1 MSTQSQ
7 PPKGPEES
15 QPGRSPFGDPQQAEK
30 AEQFLALHHGD
41 APLLL
46 PNPWDVGSAKL
57 LAAIG
62 FSALATTSAGFA
74 GTLGRLDGG
83 VTRDEVMEHARAIAA
98 ATDLPVSAD
107 LENCFAHEPAG
118 VAETIGL
125 AIGTGL
131 VGGSVE
137 DYRGSDNEI
146 YDAGLAVER
155 VAAAVEA
162 AHGGS
167 VHFVLTARCENY
179 LHGRRDFDDT
189 IARLLAFQ
197 AAGADVLYAPGLN
210 DTEEIRRLVAAVDLP
225 VNVLALPGT
234 APVAEL
240 ADIGVKRISVGS
252 GFSNVAAGAL
262 AEAGRELLEA
272 GTYDYWALGI
282 TGMGVIHE
290 AFD

>member
-1 MSTQSQ
+1 MSAQ
-7 PPKGPEES
+7 PPTGAERS
-15 QPGRSPFGDPQQAEK
+15 GSDRSPVGDPGQAEK
-30 AEQFLALHHGD
+30 AEQFLALHHGE

-46 PNPWDVGSAKL
+46 PNPWDAGSAKI
-57 LAAIG
+57 LASIG
-62 FSALATTSAGFA
+62 FSALATTRAGFA

-83 VTRDEVMEHARAIAA
+83 VTRDEVLEHARTICA

-107 LENCFAHEPAG
+107 LENCFADEPAG
-118 VAETIGL
+118 VAETITL
-125 AIGTGL
+125 AIETGL
-131 VGGSVE
+131 VGGSCE
-137 DYRGSDNEI
+137 DFSGHDDEI

-162 AHGGS
+162 AHRGP
-167 VHFVLTARCENY
+167 VQFVLTARCENY

-189 IARLLAFQ
+189 VARLQAFQ

-210 DTEEIRRLVAAVDLP
+210 DTDEIRRLVDAVERP

-240 ADIGVKRISVGS
+240 GAIGVKRISVGS

-262 AEAGRELLEA
+262 ADAGRELLER
-272 GTYDYWALGI
+272 GTYDYWSAAI
-282 TGMGVIHE
+282 TGMSVTHE
-290 AFD
+290 AFG

>member
-1 MSTQSQ
+1 MSA
-7 PPKGPEES
+7 
-15 QPGRSPFGDPQQAEK
+15 QQAQK

-46 PNPWDVGSAKL
+46 PNPWDAGSAKI

-74 GTLGRLDGG
+74 GTLGRRDGG
-83 VTRDEVMEHARAIAA
+83 VTRDEVMDHARVIAG

-107 LENCFAHEPAG
+107 LENCFAHEPAE
-118 VAETIGL
+118 VARTIEL

-131 VGGSVE
+131 VGGSIE
-137 DYRGSDNEI
+137 DFRGTGDEI
-146 YDAGLAVER
+146 YEPGLAADR

-179 LHGRRDFDDT
+179 LHGRKDFDDT
-189 IARLLAFQ
+189 IARLLAYQ

-210 DTEEIRRLVAAVDLP
+210 DTEEIRRHVAAVDLP

-240 ADIGVKRISVGS
+240 AAIGVKRISVGS

-262 AEAGRELLEA
+262 AEAGRELLEH
-272 GTYDYWALGI
+272 GTYEYWATGI
-282 TGMGVIHE
+282 TGMGLIHE

>member
-1 MSTQSQ
+1 VSSQTQ
-7 PPKGPEES
+7 KADH
-15 QPGRSPFGDPQQAEK
+15 FLAFHH
-30 AEQFLALHHGD
+30 AEQ
-41 APLLL
+41 PLLL
-46 PNPWDVGSAKL
+46 PNPWDAGSAKIL
-57 LAAIG
+57 ESIG

-74 GTLGRLDGG
+74 GTLGRLDGH
-83 VTRDEVMEHARAIAA
+83 VTRDEVLEHVSIVVA
-98 ATDLPVSAD
+98 ATSLPVSAD

-118 VAETIGL
+118 VAKTIEL

-137 DYRGSDNEI
+137 DFRGENDEI
-146 YDAGLAVER
+146 YDFGLAVER

-162 AHGGS
+162 AHRGP

-179 LHGRRDFDDT
+179 LHGRADFDDT
-189 IARLLAFQ
+189 VARLLAFQ

-210 DTEEIRRLVAAVDLP
+210 TTEEIRRLVDAVDLP

-240 ADIGVKRISVGS
+240 AEIGVKRISVGS

-262 AEAGRELLEA
+262 ADAGRELLER
-272 GTYDYWALGI
+272 GTYEYWATAM

-290 AFD
+290 AFG

>member
-1 MSTQSQ
+1 MRAQS
-7 PPKGPEES
+7 
-15 QPGRSPFGDPQQAEK
+15 EK

-46 PNPWDVGSAKL
+46 PNPWDAGSAKI

-83 VTRDEVMEHARAIAA
+83 VTRDEVLDHSRGISAA
-98 ATDLPVSAD
+98 VDLPVSAD
-107 LENCFAHEPAG
+107 LENCFAREPAG
-118 VAETIGL
+118 VAETISL
-125 AIGTGL
+125 AIDTGL
-131 VGGSVE
+131 VGGSCE
-137 DYRGSDNEI
+137 DFSGDEADAI
-146 YDAGLAVER
+146 YDFELGVER
-155 VAAAVEA
+155 VAAAAEA
-162 AHGGS
+162 AHSGP

-179 LHGRRDFDDT
+179 LHGRADFDDT
-189 IARLLAFQ
+189 VKRLLAFQ

-210 DTEEIRRLVAAVDLP
+210 TTEEIRRLVDAVDRP

-240 ADIGVKRISVGS
+240 AAIGVKRISVGS

-262 AEAGRELLEA
+262 VDAGRELLER
-272 GTYDYWALGI
+272 GTYDYWATAI
-282 TGMGVIHE
+282 TGMGVIHQ
-290 AFD
+290 AFS

>member
-1 MSTQSQ
+1 VSAQ
-7 PPKGPEES
+7 P
-15 QPGRSPFGDPQQAEK
+15 QVQN
-30 AEQFLALHHGD
+30 AEQFLALHRGE

-46 PNPWDVGSAKL
+46 PNPWDAGSAKI
-57 LAAIG
+57 LASIG

-74 GTLGRLDGG
+74 GTLGRVDGG
-83 VTRDEVMEHARAIAA
+83 VTRDQVLEHARAIVA
-98 ATDLPVSAD
+98 ATNLPVSAD

-118 VAETIGL
+118 VAETIEL

-137 DYRGSDNEI
+137 DFRGSGEEI
-146 YDAGLAVER
+146 YDSGLAVER

-189 IARLLAFQ
+189 IARLLAYQ
-197 AAGADVLYAPGLN
+197 AVGADVLYAPGLN

-225 VNVLALPGT
+225 VNVLALPGP

-240 ADIGVKRISVGS
+240 AAMGVKRISVGS

-262 AEAGRELLEA
+262 AEAGRELLEQ
-272 GTYDYWALGI
+272 GTYEYWATGI

>member
-1 MSTQSQ
+1 MSDPTQA
-7 PPKGPEES
+7 
-15 QPGRSPFGDPQQAEK
+15 QQ
-30 AEQFLALHHGD
+30 AEQFLALHH
-41 APLLL
+41 AEEPLLL
-46 PNPWDVGSAKL
+46 PNPWDAGSAKI
-57 LAAIG
+57 LASIG
-62 FSALATTSAGFA
+62 FRALATTSAGFA

-83 VTRDEVMEHARAIAA
+83 VTRDEVMEHARVVVA

-118 VAETIGL
+118 VAETIEL

-131 VGGSVE
+131 AGGSVE
-137 DYRGSDNEI
+137 DFSGRGEEI

-162 AHGGS
+162 AHRGP

-189 IARLLAFQ
+189 VERLLAYQ

-210 DTEEIRRLVAAVDLP
+210 DTEDIRRLVAAVDLP

-240 ADIGVKRISVGS
+240 AEIGVRRISVGS
-252 GFSNVAAGAL
+252 GFANVAAGAL
-262 AEAGRELLEA
+262 ADAGRELFER
-272 GTYDYWALGI
+272 GTYDYWAI
-282 TGMGVIHE
+282 AVTGMGVIHE
-290 AFD
+290 AFE

>member
-1 MSTQSQ
+1 MSTQ
-7 PPKGPEES
+7 PES
-15 QPGRSPFGDPQQAEK
+15 QQAKK

-46 PNPWDVGSAKL
+46 PNPWDVGSAKI

-118 VAETIGL
+118 VAETMGL

-137 DYRGSDNEI
+137 DYG
-146 YDAGLAVER
+146 A
-155 VAAAVEA
+155 
-162 AHGGS
+162 
-167 VHFVLTARCENY
+167 TARSTTPDWPSNGWQPQSRPLMEDRFILSSRPGARTTY
-179 LHGRRDFDDT
+179 TAGGTSTTRSPGSWRTRR
-189 IARLLAFQ
+189 
-197 AAGADVLYAPGLN
+197 PGPMCSM
-210 DTEEIRRLVAAVDLP
+210 RRA
-225 VNVLALPGT
+225 
-234 APVAEL
+234 
-240 ADIGVKRISVGS
+240 
-252 GFSNVAAGAL
+252 
-262 AEAGRELLEA
+262 
-272 GTYDYWALGI
+272 
-282 TGMGVIHE
+282 
-290 AFD
+290 

>member
-1 MSTQSQ
+1 MSTPGDQVQ
-7 PPKGPEES
+7 PPTD
-15 QPGRSPFGDPQQAEK
+15 QVRK

-46 PNPWDVGSAKL
+46 PNPWDAGSAKI
-57 LAAIG
+57 LASIG

-83 VTRDEVMEHARAIAA
+83 VTRDEVMDHARAIAA

-118 VAETIGL
+118 VAETIER

-137 DYRGSDNEI
+137 DFRGSNDEI
-146 YDAGLAVER
+146 YDRGLAVER
-155 VAAAVEA
+155 VAAAAEA
-162 AHGGS
+162 AHRGP

-179 LHGRRDFDDT
+179 LHGRRDFDET
-189 IARLLAFQ
+189 VSRLLDYE

-210 DTEEIRRLVAAVDLP
+210 DTDEIRRLVDAVDLP

-240 ADIGVKRISVGS
+240 AAIGVKRVSVGS

-262 AEAGRELLEA
+262 ADAGRELLER
-272 GTYDYWALGI
+272 GTYDYWATAI
-282 TGMGVIHE
+282 TGMTVIHE
-290 AFD
+290 AFG

>member
-1 MSTQSQ
+1 MSDETHAQ
-7 PPKGPEES
+7 
-15 QPGRSPFGDPQQAEK
+15 K
-30 AEQFLALHHGD
+30 AERFLALHRGD

-46 PNPWDVGSAKL
+46 PNPWDVGSAKI
-57 LAAIG
+57 LASIG
-62 FSALATTSAGFA
+62 FDALATTSAGFA

-83 VTRDEVMEHARAIAA
+83 VTRDEVMEHARVIAA

-107 LENCFAHEPAG
+107 LENCFKHEPAG
-118 VAETIGL
+118 VAETIDL

-137 DYRGSDNEI
+137 DFRGSDNEI
-146 YDAGLAVER
+146 YDAGLAAER
-155 VAAAVEA
+155 VAAAAEA
-162 AHGGS
+162 AHRGP

-189 IARLLAFQ
+189 IARLLAYQ
-197 AAGADVLYAPGLN
+197 SAGADVLYAPGLN

-240 ADIGVKRISVGS
+240 AEIGVSRISVGS

-262 AEAGRELLEA
+262 ADAGRELLER
-272 GTYDYWALGI
+272 GTYDYWAGAV
-282 TGMGVIHE
+282 TGMGVIHQ
-290 AFD
+290 AFGRRICPR

>member
-1 MSTQSQ
+1 MSSQTQ
-7 PPKGPEES
+7 
-15 QPGRSPFGDPQQAEK
+15 K
-30 AEQFLALHHGD
+30 ADRFLALHHGD
-41 APLLL
+41 EPLLL
-46 PNPWDVGSAKL
+46 PNPWDAGSAKI
-57 LAAIG
+57 LASIG

-74 GTLGRLDGG
+74 MTLGRLDGH
-83 VTRDEVMEHARAIAA
+83 VTRDEVLDHVSVVVA
-98 ATDLPVSAD
+98 ATSLPVSAD

-118 VAETIGL
+118 VAETIEM

-137 DYRGSDNEI
+137 DYTGQDAEI

-162 AHGGS
+162 AHHGP

-179 LHGRRDFDDT
+179 LRGHRDFDDT
-189 IARLLAFQ
+189 VARLLAYQ

-210 DTEEIRRLVAAVDLP
+210 QTEDIRRLVDAVDLP

-234 APVAEL
+234 ATVAEL
-240 ADIGVKRISVGS
+240 GEIGVKRVSVGS

-262 AEAGRELLEA
+262 AEAGRELLER
-272 GTYDYWALGI
+272 GSYDYWT
-282 TGMGVIHE
+282 TGMAGMTTIHD
-290 AFD
+290 AFS

>member
-1 MSTQSQ
+1 MTTQT
-7 PPKGPEES
+7 
-15 QPGRSPFGDPQQAEK
+15 AL

-46 PNPWDVGSAKL
+46 PNPWDAGSAKI
-57 LAAIG
+57 LASIG
-62 FSALATTSAGFA
+62 FQALATTSAGFA

-83 VTRDEVMEHARAIAA
+83 VSRDEVLDHARSITA

-107 LENCFAHEPAG
+107 LENCFAHEPEG
-118 VAETIGL
+118 VAKTIRL
-125 AIGTGL
+125 AIETGL

-137 DYRGSDNEI
+137 DFRGENDEI
-146 YDAGLAVER
+146 YDAGLARER

-162 AHGGS
+162 AHSGP

-179 LHGRRDFDDT
+179 LHGRADFDDT
-189 IARLLAFQ
+189 VSRLLAFQ
-197 AAGADVLYAPGLN
+197 EAGADVLYAPGLN
-210 DTEEIRRLVAAVDLP
+210 ATEEIRRLVAAVDLP

-262 AEAGRELLEA
+262 ADAGRELLEQ
-272 GTYDYWALGI
+272 GTYDYWATAM
-282 TGMGVIHE
+282 TGMTVIHE
-290 AFD
+290 AFH